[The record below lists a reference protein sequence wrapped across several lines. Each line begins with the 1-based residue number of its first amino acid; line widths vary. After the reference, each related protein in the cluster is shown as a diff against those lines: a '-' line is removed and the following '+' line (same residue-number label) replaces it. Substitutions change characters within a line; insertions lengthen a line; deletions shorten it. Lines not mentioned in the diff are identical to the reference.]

1 MKKKASFL
9 LALTVLLTGCTAQE
23 PTEYIQSQ
31 YDKVASAEMEA
42 EVTLH
47 LPEENR
53 TFTIAC
59 RYAAQGETTITI
71 LAPEEL
77 QGVTA
82 VVEGEEL
89 TVSYEDMML
98 PAGTLDTVCPA
109 NVLPFLLRQLAGG
122 YVMAWGEENREGVDC
137 CCLTLEDEHNRSTVW
152 IEKSSLLPRFAS
164 IAGTD
169 GKEVLSVRMLTFD
182 CTTAKESTEG

>member
-53 TFTIAC
+53 TFTFVC
-59 RYAAQGETTITI
+59 RYAAQGETTVMI

-77 QGVTA
+77 RGVTA
-82 VVEGEEL
+82 VVEGEQL

-109 NVLPFLLRQLAGG
+109 NVLPYLLRQLGAG
-122 YVMAWGEENREGVDC
+122 YVSQWCEESVDGVEC
-137 CCLTLEDEHNRSTVW
+137 YRLTVDNEETLLTVW
-152 IEKSSLLPRFAS
+152 LESASLIPRFAEV
-164 IAGTD
+164 AGKD
-169 GKEVLSVRMLTFD
+169 GEKILSLKMLSFS
-182 CTTAKESTEG
+182 CTLTEE